1 VTGISRSW
9 LALVIVLAFVPF
21 GSAAVASPVAAAEE
35 AVLIPGATV
44 FKQINPIYPIIAG
57 SYRFIGVNFHTD
69 EDPQLVD
76 YSQDPLDSDRALVEG
91 VDQSELAVRA
101 IDHDVVVIGESM
113 GSMVA
118 SRLAAEL
125 AGSSDPPAREDI
137 RFVLMASPEEGVA
150 KYFKV
155 GTFIPVLNY
164 KISRVAE
171 SPYAT
176 TVVIG
181 EYDGWADPPDRP
193 WNLVALANSVL
204 GILYVHGPAIWDAD
218 PAAVP
223 SENTTVDGNVT
234 THLVPTENLPLA
246 QPFRDFGIHD
256 TVMDN
261 VDRFLRPIVD
271 AGYVRHD
278 QPGDTRPYLS
288 EGTIV
293 RNGQAAQQTI
303 RAMSVAGADDRGRA
317 ATEPRR
323 GRRIDTQSSPSAAEE
338 ARADS
343 SAPRGGLRAR

>member
-1 VTGISRSW
+1 
-9 LALVIVLAFVPF
+9 
-21 GSAAVASPVAAAEE
+21 
-35 AVLIPGATV
+35 
-44 FKQINPIYPIIAG
+44 
-57 SYRFIGVNFHTD
+57 
-69 EDPQLVD
+69 
-76 YSQDPLDSDRALVEG
+76 
-91 VDQSELAVRA
+91 
-101 IDHDVVVIGESM
+101 
-113 GSMVA
+113 
-118 SRLAAEL
+118 
-125 AGSSDPPAREDI
+125 
-137 RFVLMASPEEGVA
+137 MASPEEGVA

-278 QPGDTRPYLS
+278 QPGDTRPAVPPPS
-288 EGTIV
+288 HDAAAGSTPNRRHRPPKKPGPIPV
-293 RNGQAAQQTI
+293 RPAAACALGEQI
-303 RAMSVAGADDRGRA
+303 LH
-317 ATEPRR
+317 
-323 GRRIDTQSSPSAAEE
+323 SA
-338 ARADS
+338 
-343 SAPRGGLRAR
+343 

>member
-1 VTGISRSW
+1 
-9 LALVIVLAFVPF
+9 
-21 GSAAVASPVAAAEE
+21 
-35 AVLIPGATV
+35 
-44 FKQINPIYPIIAG
+44 
-57 SYRFIGVNFHTD
+57 
-69 EDPQLVD
+69 LVD

-91 VDQSELAVRA
+91 VDQAELAVRA

-204 GILYVHGPAIWDAD
+204 GILYVHGPAIR
-218 PAAVP
+218 PRRRAVGEHHRRRQRHHP
-223 SENTTVDGNVT
+223 S
-234 THLVPTENLPLA
+234 
-246 QPFRDFGIHD
+246 
-256 TVMDN
+256 
-261 VDRFLRPIVD
+261 
-271 AGYVRHD
+271 
-278 QPGDTRPYLS
+278 
-288 EGTIV
+288 
-293 RNGQAAQQTI
+293 
-303 RAMSVAGADDRGRA
+303 GADR
-317 ATEPRR
+317 E
-323 GRRIDTQSSPSAAEE
+323 
-338 ARADS
+338 S
-343 SAPRGGLRAR
+343 SAGSAVSRFRHS

>member
-1 VTGISRSW
+1 
-9 LALVIVLAFVPF
+9 
-21 GSAAVASPVAAAEE
+21 
-35 AVLIPGATV
+35 
-44 FKQINPIYPIIAG
+44 
-57 SYRFIGVNFHTD
+57 
-69 EDPQLVD
+69 
-76 YSQDPLDSDRALVEG
+76 
-91 VDQSELAVRA
+91 
-101 IDHDVVVIGESM
+101 
-113 GSMVA
+113 MVA